1 MKPFQIWTG
10 LVFSLLFT
18 ALLLAW
24 ISTSN
29 QSGSE
34 QNGQDPVNLKTEIKP
49 EVDESVSIPADN
61 HSKETAKQQKPLIL
75 NLENMKLSGPSYS
88 PEIGPVKPQ
97 NQENNDE
104 KSDEEVAPLKAKEAS
119 QKLLYGYEGKTPEE
133 EHQLML
139 GVQKDDVTIKT
150 QIKKG
155 DDETEVQHIEI
166 EVKLPK

>member
-10 LVFSLLFT
+10 LLLSLLFA
-18 ALLLAW
+18 ALLLSW
-24 ISTSN
+24 F
-29 QSGSE
+29 
-34 QNGQDPVNLKTEIKP
+34 
-49 EVDESVSIPADN
+49 SVSKQSASEKTGQETIDLKNGIESEADKSAATLTDKA
-61 HSKETAKQQKPLIL
+61 SKENAPLQKPLIL
-75 NLENMKLSGPSYS
+75 NLENLQLSEPSYS
-88 PEIGPVKPQ
+88 QEIGPVKPQ
-97 NQENNDE
+97 NPENNDPNPNDPVT
-104 KSDEEVAPLKAKEAS
+104 SLKDKDAS